1 MLLKARGGADDGYDM
16 TGLLRWTVINLQQT
30 DYLWERRI
38 AALEML
44 GTPAL
49 LCQRSSPRP
58 EPVQL
63 PLASDNQVSAHGLLN
78 GYTKKMPAADHVPA
92 ASSFEPVGCRPC
104 SSTPFGEPFNLPLDT
119 DPQADLPPSGVK
131 EPAAPVPRTEVGNVA
146 GRFRRGAGCPYT
158 LPIVR

>member
-1 MLLKARGGADDGYDM
+1 MFDKTYHHPSPYDLMLLKALGGADDGYDM
-16 TGLLRWTVINLQQT
+16 TGLFRWTVINLQQT

-44 GTPAL
+44 GTPAHTLL

-58 EPVQL
+58 EPVEL
-63 PLASDNQVSAHGLLN
+63 PLASDNQVSARGLLN

-119 DPQADLPPSGVK
+119 TSS
-131 EPAAPVPRTEVGNVA
+131 
-146 GRFRRGAGCPYT
+146 
-158 LPIVR
+158 